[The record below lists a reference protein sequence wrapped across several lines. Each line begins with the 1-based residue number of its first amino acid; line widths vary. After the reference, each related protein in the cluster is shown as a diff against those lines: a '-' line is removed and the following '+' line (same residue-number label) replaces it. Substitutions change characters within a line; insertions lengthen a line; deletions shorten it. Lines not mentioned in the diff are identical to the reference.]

1 MNHDV
6 YRNKVSD
13 GTGDYENIF
22 IISPQARLLL
32 ELVTVCR
39 STLRV
44 GRTASLNSVFYPSGV
59 GKYTDLSGWSKEGRV
74 HLCRSGGR

>member
-44 GRTASLNSVFYPSGV
+44 CSNRLAQLSLLSLRGR
-59 GKYTDLSGWSKEGRV
+59 
-74 HLCRSGGR
+74 